1 MSTARCGRSRTL
13 PASPT
18 AVAAA
23 VFSKIDF
30 DWSTAAP
37 DEREQMLRERLAA
50 ERAYADSE

>member
-1 MSTARCGRSRTL
+1 VRTL
-13 PASPT
+13 QDIACIT
-18 AVAAA
+18 DGGDAAA